1 MLLNYCQAS
10 GCVPTIH
17 GFFYVNIFQHKGLLK
32 RAYFDDFYCARD
44 MLTVSTVNSYLERS
58 TIP

>member
-1 MLLNYCQAS
+1 LLNYCQAS
-10 GCVPTIH
+10 GCVPTLH

-44 MLTVSTVNSYLERS
+44 TFEELTPPTGSLFNNLR
-58 TIP
+58 